1 GRKEGKVHDGTRA
14 AGRARGRPSRME
26 EACRTAGRRGGRT
39 SPGIFNPFGVFLM
52 GYLIS
57 HYVFPVIVCL
67 ILFAV
72 FHEFI
77 IKAWKVQA
85 GCVAVFMILMVI
97 VGLFLVFAAS

>member
-1 GRKEGKVHDGTRA
+1 
-14 AGRARGRPSRME
+14 
-26 EACRTAGRRGGRT
+26 
-39 SPGIFNPFGVFLM
+39 M